1 MDQYCPVNV
10 NFREIFR
17 FEFAYHLRRVSTWPF
32 FAVLVV
38 VTFLFIR
45 GNYTHLARSG
55 DYFLNAPFVIAA
67 VTVIGSLLW
76 LLVAAAV
83 AGDAAARDV
92 QTRMHP
98 LTYTAPVSKA
108 DFLGDDSSLPSS
120 SMRGNCPAAILL
132 EPAVLYIPSTAMYNA
147 AMYTRVSSLAP
158 RDA

>member
-1 MDQYCPVNV
+1 MWYKP
-10 NFREIFR
+10 
-17 FEFAYHLRRVSTWPF
+17 
-32 FAVLVV
+32 
-38 VTFLFIR
+38 R
-45 GNYTHLARSG
+45 GVGPHGEGLPYSSDARSG

-67 VTVIGSLLW
+67 VTVFGSLIW

-108 DFLGDDSSLPSS
+108 DELGDDSSSPSF
-120 SMRGNCPAAILL
+120 SMRGICPTAILL
-132 EPAVLYIPSTAMYNA
+132 ELTVLYISSTSMYNA

-158 RDA
+158 REE